1 MLISIRILRST
12 RLLLT
17 KRFLIWFKMFALD
30 ASINSP
36 TLTQFLVPVVGN
48 NAKWVLC
55 YRATIHG
62 WAASTFHNR
71 CDGKP
76 DTVTIIT
83 NGPYV
88 FGGYTDV
95 AWGNYFVCRS
105 KCDKCPTYHARY
117 RSLPYNY
124 TRVCACSFSTHGLS

>member
-1 MLISIRILRST
+1 MLRILRST

-17 KRFLIWFKMFALD
+17 MMFLIWFKMFALD
-30 ASINSP
+30 TSINSP
-36 TLTQFLVPVVGN
+36 TLAQFLAPVVGN
-48 NAKWVLC
+48 NATWVLC

-62 WAASTFHNR
+62 WAASTFHSR
-71 CDGKP
+71 CDGKNN
-76 DTVTIIT
+76 TVTIIT

-105 KCDKCPTYHARY
+105 KCDKCPIYQVP
-117 RSLPYNY
+117 LP
-124 TRVCACSFSTHGLS
+124 TIQLHRVCACSFSTRGLF